1 MQSLRVKRFEK
12 YNLNEG
18 REMFLFMS
26 KTNGNDFINLQCIS
40 IRIKHLFWGGGG
52 GGGGHI
58 KLYYMY
64 CSRAMMN
71 YSIITGD
78 PRRRK

>member
-52 GGGGHI
+52 GGGRGSYKIVLHV
-58 KLYYMY
+58 LLEGYDELQHNH
-64 CSRAMMN
+64 R
-71 YSIITGD
+71 
-78 PRRRK
+78 